1 MFITS
6 RSKGLN
12 KKRVLIIVIRYDTFI
27 DTISYLLTK
36 FHCTQICSRSVKC
49 Y

>member
-12 KKRVLIIVIRYDTFI
+12 KKKSINNSDQTFI

>member
-6 RSKGLN
+6 RSKGS
-12 KKRVLIIVIRYDTFI
+12 KRKTVLIIVIRYDTFI
-27 DTISYLLTK
+27 DTVLYLLTK